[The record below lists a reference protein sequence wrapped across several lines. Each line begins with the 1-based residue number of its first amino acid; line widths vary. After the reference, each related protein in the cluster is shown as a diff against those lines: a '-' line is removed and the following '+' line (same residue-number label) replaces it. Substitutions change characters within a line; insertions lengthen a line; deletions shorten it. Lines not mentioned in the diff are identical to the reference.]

1 MPDVSVI
8 MPAYNVAPYIGAAI
22 ESVCAQTHTALELL
36 VVDDGSTDD
45 SCAIATRWAERDS
58 RVRVLRQPNGG
69 ISSARN
75 AGLRVSAGAVL
86 AILDSDDLWHPEYLE
101 AQLAILEARPEID
114 VVTGNAWFLGS
125 RLDGQ
130 PARPCPDERPD
141 PTLAT
146 ILDDEAAVFIMSV
159 FRRRVYE
166 TIGGFDENFHTNE
179 DYDFW
184 ARTAIA
190 GFRFVRNDR
199 PLGWYRRRD
208 DSLSA
213 NGVRM
218 LQGAL
223 RVNRKLRMLIAD
235 RPVEQA
241 ILDRQSGRFEA
252 ELLVAEARAALEVGD
267 PAAIQES
274 MAALHSS
281 RGGALLGAAR
291 LLARLAPGLLARAY
305 HLRRARLE
313 AHA

>member
-1 MPDVSVI
+1 
-8 MPAYNVAPYIGAAI
+8 
-22 ESVCAQTHTALELL
+22 VCAQTYTDLELL
-36 VVDDGSTDD
+36 VIDDGSPDD
-45 SCAIATRWAERDS
+45 SCAIATSWAERDS

-75 AGLRVSAGAVL
+75 AALRVSTGAVL
-86 AILDSDDLWHPEYLE
+86 AILDSDDLWHPEYLD

-125 RLDGQ
+125 RLNGQ
-130 PARPCPDERPD
+130 PARPCPDQRPD

-146 ILDDEAAVFIMSV
+146 ILGDEAAVFIMSV

-166 TIGGFDENFHTNE
+166 TIGEFDEVFRTNE
-179 DYDFW
+179 DYDYW
-184 ARTAIA
+184 ARAAIA

-213 NGVRM
+213 SGVRM
-218 LQGAL
+218 LKGAL

-235 RPVEQA
+235 RPVERA
-241 ILDRQSGRFEA
+241 ILDRQSTRFEE
-252 ELLVAEARAALEVGD
+252 ELLVAEARVALEVGD

-291 LLARLAPGLLARAY
+291 LLACLAPGLLARAY